1 MLLERLE
8 EALNRNVAESRKAQA
23 LCRQLDGRVVS
34 LAVTGTPFEFF
45 CSARDGRL
53 ALTPGNEGAAADAA
67 LSGTPI
73 ALLALAGPRAEGAL
87 RGGGVRIEGDAEV
100 AQKFRDLLG
109 HAQPDVEEELARV
122 VGDVAARNLANLARG
137 FLDFGRKAGR
147 SLAGNVSEYLQE
159 EGRDL
164 PTRTEVEEFLVGVDR
179 LRDDVERCDAR
190 LARLESRGATPAAR
204 RARRPSD

>member
-34 LAVTGTPFEFF
+34 LAVTGTPLEFF
-45 CSARDGRL
+45 VSARDGRL
-53 ALTPGNEGAAADAA
+53 SLSPKNEGAAADAS
-67 LSGTPI
+67 LSGSPI
-73 ALLALAGPRAEGAL
+73 SLLALAGPRAEGAL

-100 AQKFRDLLG
+100 AEKFRDLLK

-122 VGDVAARNLANLARG
+122 FGDVAARNLANLARG

-164 PTRTEVEEFLVGVDR
+164 PTPTEAEEFLAGVDR
-179 LRDDVERCDAR
+179 LRDDVERFEAR
-190 LARLESRGATPAAR
+190 LARLGSTGTQGAVKR
-204 RARRPSD
+204 RRLDH

>member
-1 MLLERLE
+1 MLLDRLE
-8 EALNRNVAESRKAQA
+8 AVLNRNVAASRRAQSLA
-23 LCRQLDGRVVS
+23 RQLDGRVMS
-34 LAVTGTPFEFF
+34 LTVDGTPIAIHFR
-45 CSARDGRL
+45 AAGGRL
-53 ALTPGNEGAAADAA
+53 AVSPRHDGAADAS

-100 AQKFRDLLG
+100 AQRFRDLLG
-109 HAQPDVEEELARV
+109 HAQPDFEEELARV
-122 VGDVAARNLANLARG
+122 IGDVAARNLANLARG

-179 LRDDVERCDAR
+179 LRDDVERLDAR
-190 LARLESRGATPAAR
+190 LARVESHGAAPAAK
-204 RARRPSD
+204 RARRQGD

>member
-34 LAVTGTPFEFF
+34 LTVTGTPLEFF
-45 CSARDGRL
+45 FSAKDGRL
-53 ALTPGNEGAAADAA
+53 SLTPRSERAADAA

-109 HAQPDVEEELARV
+109 HAQPDFEEELARV
-122 VGDVAARNLANLARG
+122 IGDVAARNLANLARG
-137 FLDFGRKAGR
+137 FMDFGRKAGR

-164 PTRTEVEEFLVGVDR
+164 PTRTEVEEFLAGVDR
-179 LRDDVERCDAR
+179 LRDDGERLEAR
-190 LARLESRGATPAAR
+190 LARLESRGAAAAAKR
-204 RARRPSD
+204 TRKPGD

>member
-1 MLLERLE
+1 MLLARVEDT
-8 EALNRNVAESRKAQA
+8 LNRNIAESRKAQA

-34 LAVTGTPFEFF
+34 LLVEGTPFELHFR
-45 CSARDGRL
+45 ADGGRISL
-53 ALTPGNEGAAADAA
+53 ASRHDGPLDAT

-109 HAQPDVEEELARV
+109 HARPDFEAELARV
-122 VGDVAARNLANLARG
+122 VGDVAAHRVSNVVRSV
-137 FLDFGRKAGR
+137 LDWGRMAGD
-147 SLAGNVSEYLQE
+147 SLAGNVVEYLQE

-164 PTRTEVEEFLVGVDR
+164 PTRTEAEEFLAEVDR
-179 LRDDVERCDAR
+179 LRDDAERLEAR
-190 LARLESRGATPAAR
+190 LSRLESK
-204 RARRPSD
+204 RA